1 MDIDR
6 PMVTLTALAVRVTT
20 GSLVAE
26 KTTKVNISEDVK
38 ETGLLVLGQ
47 VLTARGNLLLAA
59 HGVAAAGVGLE
70 GGGNRATGNSDGGGS
85 EESGN
90 GEELHFDGRGW
101 ELKEFVGMWLR
112 EEG

>member
-6 PMVTLTALAVRVTT
+6 PMVALTALAVGVTT

-26 KTTKVNISEDVK
+26 KTTEVNISEDVK

-47 VLTARGNLLLAA
+47 VLAARGNLLLAA

-101 ELKEFVGMWLR
+101 ELKEFVGMRLR

>member
-6 PMVTLTALAVRVTT
+6 PMVALTALAVGVTT

-26 KTTKVNISEDVK
+26 KTTEVNISEDVK

-47 VLTARGNLLLAA
+47 VLAARGNLLLAA

-70 GGGNRATGNSDGGGS
+70 GGNRATGNSDGGGS

-101 ELKEFVGMWLR
+101 ELKEFVGMRLR